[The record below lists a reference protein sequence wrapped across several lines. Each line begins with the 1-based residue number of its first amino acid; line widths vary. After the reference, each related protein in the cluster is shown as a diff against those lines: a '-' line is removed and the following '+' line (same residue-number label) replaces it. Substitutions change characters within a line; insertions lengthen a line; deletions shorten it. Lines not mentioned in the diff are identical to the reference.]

1 MLFEILNDLLLH
13 LPPKKTSCVLAKLI
27 EAMDIDINTESG
39 LRDLGVSLAKS
50 GAYL

>member
-13 LPPKKTSCVLAKLI
+13 LPPKKTCVLAKLI

-39 LRDLGVSLAKS
+39 LRDLGVSLA